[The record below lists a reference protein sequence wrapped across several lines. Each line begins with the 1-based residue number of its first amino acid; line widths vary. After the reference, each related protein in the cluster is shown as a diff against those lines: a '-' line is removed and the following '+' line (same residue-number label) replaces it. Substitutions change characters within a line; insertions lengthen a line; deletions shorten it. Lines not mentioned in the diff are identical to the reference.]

1 MTYSSFPT
9 EDGEWIPLTRMGEG
23 PPIVMLH
30 GWTSNQL
37 TWLPCT
43 QALAEGYSV
52 YCWTARGH
60 GKGRSQTTNP
70 VTLARMAQDLHN
82 LIMQYDLTKVV
93 LLGHSMGALT
103 VWEYIRQFGCGE
115 LAGLCLVDQSPRLL
129 NDDTWKLGIYGH
141 FSFQDNRR
149 FMTELKADFA
159 EAVLQLGAQG
169 NNLHIAKTYQKNT
182 PGIQALRNYLQSLYP
197 APLIQC
203 WESLT
208 AADYRPVLPTIS
220 VPTLLIYG
228 GESQF
233 YSQACARYVQEAIPG
248 SILHT
253 YEGADHFPHAWQ
265 KARFIDHVRAFIQD
279 LDR

>member
-1 MTYSSFPT
+1 MYGYFSTN
-9 EDGEWIPLTRMGEG
+9 DGELIPVTRLGKG
-23 PPIVMLH
+23 LPIIMLH

-37 TWLPCT
+37 TWLPHGE
-43 QALAEGYSV
+43 ALSKQYST

-60 GKGRSQTTNP
+60 SSRRLQTITP
-70 VTLARMAQDLHN
+70 VTLERMAQDLRDLMEH
-82 LIMQYDLTKVV
+82 YDMTQVV
-93 LLGHSMGALT
+93 LLGHSMGVLT
-103 VWEYIRQFGCGE
+103 VWEYIRQFGCGK

-141 FSFQDNRR
+141 FSFQDNQR
-149 FMTELKADFA
+149 FVTELKTDFA
-159 EAVLQLGAQG
+159 EAVLQLGARG
-169 NNLHIAKTYQKNT
+169 NNPQIANIYQKNT
-182 PGIQALRNYLQSLYP
+182 LGIQTLRNYLQSLHP

-208 AADYRPVLPTIS
+208 TADYRTVLPIIS

-228 GESQF
+228 GESQL
-233 YSQACARYVQEAIPG
+233 YSQACAHYVQEAIPS

-253 YEGADHFPHAWQ
+253 YEGADHFPHVWQ
-265 KARFIDHVRAFIQD
+265 KARFIDDVRTFIQD